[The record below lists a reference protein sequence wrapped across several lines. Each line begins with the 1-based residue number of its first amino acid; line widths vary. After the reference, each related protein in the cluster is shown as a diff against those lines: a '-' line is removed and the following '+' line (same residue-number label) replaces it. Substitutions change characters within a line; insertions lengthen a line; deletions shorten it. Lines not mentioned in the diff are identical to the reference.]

1 MATKTMDA
9 ATAYAHVE
17 AEGKAK
23 AKQEVRR
30 LVCMEI
36 GQVVR
41 QGDIYIHRVA
51 DDHARGP
58 KAKTRQLAIGSTQ
71 GSRHIA
77 EAPAEVY
84 EGTTRPEWCAE
95 NTFLGPVVVCPEPCT
110 VTHPEHAHVRLPKGT
125 FQITHQMDAA
135 SMRRVQD

>member
-1 MATKTMDA
+1 METKTMDA
-9 ATAYAHVE
+9 TQAYRHVE

-30 LVCMEI
+30 LACMEI

-51 DDHARGP
+51 DNHPRGP
-58 KAKTRQLAIGSTQ
+58 KAKSRQLAIGSTQ

-84 EGTTRPEWCAE
+84 EGTTRPEWCAA

-110 VTHPEHAHVRLPKGT
+110 IAHPEHAHVKLPKGT
-125 FQITHQMDAA
+125 YMVTHQADWQ
-135 SMRRVQD
+135 SMHRVQD